1 MKKTKIK
8 IRCLIALEE
17 IKKMAKKQFKSGFV
31 AIVGRPNVGKSTL
44 MNHVIGQ
51 KIAIMSDK
59 PQTTRNK
66 IHGVYT
72 TEDTQIVF
80 LDTPGIHKRQSKL
93 GDYMNQTAFNTLGE
107 VEAVLFLIDAAEG
120 LGGGDRFIAEQ
131 LKQVKTPVILVLNK
145 IDRIEPEALLP
156 LIEQYRKLY
165 DFAEI
170 VPISAKMGNNVN
182 TLLDQIQKYLPEGP
196 QYYPDDQITDHPEQ
210 FVIAELVREKIL
222 HMTREEVPHSIAVLI
237 EDMKVQDNGVV
248 HIMAVIF
255 VERDSQKGIIIGKQ
269 GAMLKE
275 VGKQARQDIQNLLGS
290 KIFLELWVKVK
301 KDWRNQ
307 ERVLRDLGFHR
318 DA

>member
-1 MKKTKIK
+1 MS
-8 IRCLIALEE
+8 
-17 IKKMAKKQFKSGFV
+17 KKQFKSGFV

-44 MNHVIGQ
+44 MNHFIGQ

-72 TEDTQIVF
+72 TENSQVVF

-107 VEAVLFLIDAAEG
+107 VEAVLFLVDAAEG
-120 LGGGDRFIAEQ
+120 MGGGDRFIAEQ
-131 LKQVKTPVILVLNK
+131 LKKVNTPVILVLNK

-156 LIEQYRKLY
+156 LIEEYRKLY
-165 DFAEI
+165 DFSEI
-170 VPISAKMGNNVN
+170 VPVSAKLGNNVDR
-182 TLLDQIQKYLPEGP
+182 LLEQIARYLPEGP
-196 QYYPDDQITDHPEQ
+196 QYYPDDQVTDHPEQ

-222 HMTREEVPHSIAVLI
+222 HMTREEIPHSIAVII
-237 EDMKVQDNGVV
+237 EDMRKQDNGIVQ
-248 HIMAVIF
+248 ISAVIY

-275 VGKQARQDIQNLLGS
+275 VGKQARKDIENLLGS

>member
-1 MKKTKIK
+1 MPK
-8 IRCLIALEE
+8 
-17 IKKMAKKQFKSGFV
+17 FKSGFV

-72 TEDTQIVF
+72 TQDMQIVF

-93 GDYMNQTAFNTLGE
+93 GDFMNQTAFNTFGE
-107 VEAVLFLIDAAEG
+107 VEAVLFLADASEG
-120 LGGGDRFIAEQ
+120 FGGGDRFIIER
-131 LKQVKTPVILVLNK
+131 LKNVNTPVILILNK
-145 IDRIEPEALLP
+145 IDKIQPDELLP
-156 LIEQYRKLY
+156 MIDEYRKRN

-170 VPISAKMGNNVN
+170 IPISAKLGSNVD
-182 TLLDQIQKYLPEGP
+182 TLLQQISKYLPEGP
-196 QYYPDDQITDHPEQ
+196 KYYPDDQITDHPEQ
-210 FVIAELVREKIL
+210 FVCAELIREKIL
-222 HMTREEVPHSIAVLI
+222 INTREEVPHSIAVTI

-248 HIMAVIF
+248 HISAVIF

-269 GAMLKE
+269 GALLKE
-275 VGKQARQDIQNLLGS
+275 VGRLARHDIENLLGS

-307 ERVLRDLGFHR
+307 DRVLKDLGFHKNS
-318 DA
+318 